1 MNILRIH
8 SFYFAALS
16 TGADNFVRC
25 PPDAMKWHRRKY
37 LLIEEILHINADVIC
52 LQEVDHF
59 AFFKQILFH
68 VGYTGHFFPKPWS
81 PCLNAPD
88 SNGPDGCALF
98 YRSSRLELVRKQ
110 TLNLLERDDKETN
123 QVCLMGEFKDKVT
136 DREFVVVTTHFK
148 AKPEYHQVRF
158 HEGVF
163 MEKNVES
170 FRSGKPVLIC
180 GDFNA
185 EPTEDVVK
193 YYQASA
199 LELQSAYTQLS
210 ESGCENPAYTTWK
223 IRGSKTPGGKEKE
236 ACHTID
242 YMWYQP
248 KHMGVTSLLSIPS
261 GDEIGPN
268 RLPSWHYPSD
278 HFSLAADFIF
288 NQG

>member
-1 MNILRIH
+1 ML
-8 SFYFAALS
+8 
-16 TGADNFVRC
+16 
-25 PPDAMKWHRRKY
+25 M
-37 LLIEEILHINADVIC
+37 C
-52 LQEVDHF
+52 LQCSDQLSCSSISQKASQKLEHGLSDSPLRPRRTI
-59 AFFKQILFH
+59 KQLLMVPPFGLAECH
-68 VGYTGHFFPKPWS
+68 
-81 PCLNAPD
+81 
-88 SNGPDGCALF
+88 
-98 YRSSRLELVRKQ
+98 
-110 TLNLLERDDKETN
+110 TLPSLLEY
-123 QVCLMGEFKDKVT
+123 
-136 DREFVVVTTHFK
+136 
-148 AKPEYHQVRF
+148 PQVRF

-248 KHMGVTSLLSIPS
+248 KHMGVTSLLSIPT